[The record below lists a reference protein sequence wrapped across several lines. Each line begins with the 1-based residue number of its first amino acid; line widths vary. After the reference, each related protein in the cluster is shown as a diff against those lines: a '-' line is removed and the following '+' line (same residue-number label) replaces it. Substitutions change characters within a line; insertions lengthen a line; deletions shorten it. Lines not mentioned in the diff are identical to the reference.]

1 MYDLEAETFRNGVP
15 TDYVTLSTG
24 YDYLTNIYKSD
35 PNLRDIKKYMKQV
48 FTDDDTRAYIWK
60 LFASFLSGK
69 KLDEKF
75 YFMNGCG
82 SNSKSVLLK
91 LLS

>member
-1 MYDLEAETFRNGVP
+1 
-15 TDYVTLSTG
+15 
-24 YDYLTNIYKSD
+24 
-35 PNLRDIKKYMKQV
+35 MKQV
-48 FTDDDTRAYIWK
+48 FVNDDTRRYIWK
-60 LFASFLSGK
+60 LFASFLSGT